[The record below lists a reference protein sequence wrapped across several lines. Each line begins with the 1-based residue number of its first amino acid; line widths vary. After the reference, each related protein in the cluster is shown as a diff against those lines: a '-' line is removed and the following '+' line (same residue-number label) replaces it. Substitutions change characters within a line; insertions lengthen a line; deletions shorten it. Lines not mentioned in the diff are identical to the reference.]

1 VIECQCRSLSHKGSG
16 IDIQSHNITRIHT
29 MTPTDKLSIESVEE
43 SKIVS
48 LTKGMYGSESNN
60 NPIPYFNLRCGQM
73 RWNDLVHNGGWYNK
87 KGEKLGWGDISADD
101 LIHLSNTLPEWE
113 EFYILPEGASYYK
126 FVEAIEKKNDPILT
140 IDAPG
145 MEYVNENC
153 RWVISRGTI
162 ILEVDD
168 YVNKTSMKTY
178 RDMSYKQTSRELFL
192 GMQKTIS
199 AIT

>member
-1 VIECQCRSLSHKGSG
+1 
-16 IDIQSHNITRIHT
+16 

-113 EFYILPEGASYYK
+113 EFYILPERASFWN
-126 FVEAIEKKNDPILT
+126 FVNAIGTIGSACTTAPT

-145 MEYVNENC
+145 IEYAKENC